1 MLYYSNQSGEDSGAI
16 DWIPRAVKRHTLSYR
31 IFVVCQAKQATRVE
45 DLVTRLLKTRGATVQ
60 TSSMP
65 AVSRNGTAVRM
76 AFAVRGSPEVR
87 GAIAALV
94 NQLSAD
100 QGVRAVRW
108 ESDPHPQDA

>member
-1 MLYYSNQSGEDSGAI
+1 LLYYSLLGGGDSGAI
-16 DWIPRAVKRHTLSYR
+16 DWIPREAKRHTLSYR
-31 IFVVCQAKQATRVE
+31 IFVVCQTQHATRVA

-60 TSSMP
+60 ASSMP
-65 AVSRNGTAVRM
+65 TVSKKGSAVRM

-87 GAIAALV
+87 GAIAAMV